1 MESSQKF
8 SNSKEVI
15 AFLAETFP
23 NCFTLEGEAKP
34 LKIGIFQDLAERLE
48 VDLIGQ
54 VPMTMPMREG
64 SDQGRPVMAVDPDNE
79 ASLAFVEMAK
89 WVLAHAPSK
98 RTHPELT
105 INS

>member
-34 LKIGIFQDLAERLE
+34 LKIGIFQALAESPAEEERVSKTRL
-48 VDLIGQ
+48 
-54 VPMTMPMREG
+54 R
-64 SDQGRPVMAVDPDNE
+64 S
-79 ASLAFVEMAK
+79 SLAQ
-89 WVLAHAPSK
+89 
-98 RTHPELT
+98 
-105 INS
+105 